1 MTNLTSLF
9 SIKPRLTW
17 FSLWL
22 FLVPGNSSLGKNSD
36 DHYEEQLV
44 SRAVKDPQAFEDL
57 YQKYVDRVYVYLL
70 ARSGSR
76 EEAEDLTSQ
85 TFLAALEGISSYRRQ
100 GSFAAWIFSIARRK
114 LIDHYRRPKQVPLEY
129 AESSDS
135 NLEDIIDFRLT
146 MQQINQAFLNI
157 APDRVEALCLRIFG
171 QLSAA
176 ETGQI
181 LSRSEGAVRN
191 LVYRA
196 LQEIRE
202 CIPVFVEMED
212 E

>member
-22 FLVPGNSSLGKNSD
+22 FLVPGNSSLGKYSD